1 MSSFLFTIAVAD
13 DGGLGIHMPVL
24 ISFINVGE
32 RIPNSAEQFLLF
44 GADVDENSG
53 IVTIHFWEI
62 SLWPWSCDHARN
74 YFEKKMYWLSNSYKK
89 LTLIFLSYPF
99 PCHGLSFGEEKK

>member
-1 MSSFLFTIAVAD
+1 MSSFSFAIAVGD
-13 DGGLGIHMPVL
+13 DDAPGIGIPVL

-53 IVTIHFWEI
+53 MSHFF
-62 SLWPWSCDHARN
+62 ARN
-74 YFEKKMYWLSNSYKK
+74 
-89 LTLIFLSYPF
+89 
-99 PCHGLSFGEEKK
+99 